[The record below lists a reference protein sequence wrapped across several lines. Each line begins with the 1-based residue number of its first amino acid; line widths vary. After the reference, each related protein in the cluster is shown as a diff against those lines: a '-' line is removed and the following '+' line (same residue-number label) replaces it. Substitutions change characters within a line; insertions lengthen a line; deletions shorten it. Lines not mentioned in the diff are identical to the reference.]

1 MRLKRQMLTTKFF
14 NIICAIMLMTLNS
27 LMKMRFLHYSVSK
40 REIKSEDALID
51 RGANG
56 SLIGDDTRKI
66 ASPAVPKFVNASVI
80 TPHQLTNI
88 PIITA

>member
-1 MRLKRQMLTTKFF
+1 MCYDDDGIELPTDDEIL
-14 NIICAIMLMTLNS
+14 I
-27 LMKMRFLHYSVSK
+27 YSVSK
-40 REIKSEDALID
+40 REIKPEDALID

-66 ASPAVPKFVNASVI
+66 ASPAVPKFVNASGI

-88 PIITA
+88 RLGH